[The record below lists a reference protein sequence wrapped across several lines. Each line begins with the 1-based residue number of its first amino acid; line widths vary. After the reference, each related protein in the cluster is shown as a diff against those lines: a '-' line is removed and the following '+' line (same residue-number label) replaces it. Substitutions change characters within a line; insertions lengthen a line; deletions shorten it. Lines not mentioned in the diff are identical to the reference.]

1 MILKMKTGRRAL
13 KSAVLLAS
21 GLALVAPGSAFAQA
35 APAKDAAPAAAPAQ
49 AGNTGVPP
57 KGWFKA
63 CTKQSD
69 NDVCVVQN
77 IITAPSGQ
85 LVTAVG
91 LITVTGKV
99 NRKLLQVS
107 VPSARRIQPGV
118 AMQIDDGQK
127 ARLDY
132 GVCMPEDCVASVPLT
147 DAMVASF
154 KKGSTVTFTSVN
166 FQGAA
171 NPIKVSLTGFTNAFD
186 GEPMKQSELQQR
198 QKLLQEEM
206 QKKADAAR
214 KKLEAAQDAA
224 KAK

>member
-1 MILKMKTGRRAL
+1 MILKTKPAARAL

-21 GLALVAPGSAFAQA
+21 GLSLLAPAAAFAQA
-35 APAKDAAPAAAPAQ
+35 APAKTPAQ
-49 AGNTGVPP
+49 AAGKGMPP

-63 CTKQSD
+63 CTKQED

-77 IITAPSGQ
+77 IVTAPSGQ
-85 LVTAVG
+85 LVTAIG

-118 AMQIDDGQK
+118 SMQIDDGQK

-154 KKGSTVTFTSVN
+154 KKGSNVTFTSVN

-171 NPIKVSLTGFTNAFD
+171 NPIKVSLKGFTDAFD
-186 GEPMKQSELQQR
+186 GQPMKQSELEQR

-224 KAK
+224 KSK